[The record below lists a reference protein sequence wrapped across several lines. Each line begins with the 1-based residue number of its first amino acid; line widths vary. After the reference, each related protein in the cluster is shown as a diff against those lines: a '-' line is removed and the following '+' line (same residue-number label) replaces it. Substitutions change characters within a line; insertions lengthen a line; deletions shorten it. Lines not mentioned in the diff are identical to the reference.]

1 MGVPQAAV
9 DKMRQMA
16 AAKKDGVFGY
26 NGQYYYAVK
35 SRNLVLIG
43 YRFSGEI
50 WAVSGPF
57 LIERK
62 TQLRKELK
70 SAMERSI

>member
-1 MGVPQAAV
+1 
-9 DKMRQMA
+9 MA
-16 AAKKDGVFGY
+16 RHKHHLVYGY

-35 SRNLVLIG
+35 DNRVVLIG
-43 YRFSGEI
+43 YRFSGEV
-50 WAVSGPF
+50 WDVSGDI

-70 SAMERSI
+70 NAMMRSI

>member
-1 MGVPQAAV
+1 MSVPQVAI
-9 DKMRQMA
+9 DKMRNMA
-16 AAKKDGVFGY
+16 SAKKDGVFGY
-26 NGQYYYAVK
+26 NGQYYYAMK
-35 SRNLVLIG
+35 GGNLVLIG
-43 YRFSGEI
+43 YRFSGEV